1 MYVFSIRSPSNAII
15 AHTSRP
21 LISRSFRYFTKDG
34 QHGVCVFRRR
44 KTTEPGHRGF
54 RLSSLGILL
63 AKSRRPRPFRHVKA
77 LKTLIDTI
85 YSSCTQASGSGILE
99 PTTESDWE
107 PARIFFEERKLR
119 RADLGGAGDWAG
131 WSAELDGVRALFY
144 YPPHAVKAAYGVA
157 LMCYVKVLRRTD

>member
-1 MYVFSIRSPSNAII
+1 VIGPQRSTFKRSTAI
-15 AHTSRP
+15 TQLTLS
-21 LISRSFRYFTKDG
+21 LRYFTKDG

-77 LKTLIDTI
+77 LKALVDTI
-85 YSSCTQASGSGILE
+85 YSSSCIQAWESGIRE
-99 PTTESDWE
+99 PTTENFDWE
-107 PARIFFEERKLR
+107 PARLFFEERKLR

-131 WSAELDGVRALFY
+131 WSAELDGVRSFITT
-144 YPPHAVKAAYGVA
+144 HAVTLIEAA
-157 LMCYVKVLRRTD
+157 C